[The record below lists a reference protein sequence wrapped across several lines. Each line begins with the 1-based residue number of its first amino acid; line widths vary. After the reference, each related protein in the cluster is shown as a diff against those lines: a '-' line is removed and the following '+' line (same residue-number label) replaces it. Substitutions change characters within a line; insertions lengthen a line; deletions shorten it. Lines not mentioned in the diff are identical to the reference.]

1 MHEAQ
6 AHLARIPL
14 FAGSTPES
22 WEVERLGGLTNRNYR
37 VAGGGAQ
44 YVLRIP
50 GEGTGEYIDRKAE
63 EVNSRIAA
71 EAGVSAEVLHFDV
84 ESGVQVTRFIPGAVT
99 MSPELFK
106 DLGAVAR
113 AAQAFRRIH
122 DCGRSFASE
131 FELFKMMD
139 DYLDLLNRK
148 QAWVPDGY
156 RAVQKGAERV
166 RAALARHPARR
177 VPCHCDPLC
186 ENFLDTGERMWIVD
200 WEYAGNNDPMWDLGD
215 LSVEAGFGPDQDA
228 ALLEAYFGGRP
239 PADQHGRMVMYKAMC
254 DLLWTLWGAIQHANE
269 NPVDDF
275 ETYANTRFGRC
286 QKLMGSAEF
295 GAHLAAVE
303 RSPS

>member
-1 MHEAQ
+1 MDEVHAQ
-6 AHLARIPL
+6 LSRIPQ
-14 FAGSTPES
+14 FAELAPGTYEI
-22 WEVERLGGLTNRNYR
+22 ERLGGLTNRNYR
-37 VAGGGAQ
+37 IAVGKDQ

-99 MSPELFK
+99 MSPERFK

-113 AAQAFRRIH
+113 AAKAFRRIH
-122 DCGRSFASE
+122 DCGRRFASE

-148 QAWVPDGY
+148 EAWVPEGY
-156 RAVQKGAERV
+156 RAVQKEAERV
-166 RAALARHPARR
+166 RAALAKRPAQR

-228 ALLEAYFGGRP
+228 ALLEAYFDGRP
-239 PADQHGRMVMYKAMC
+239 PADQAGRMVMYKAMC
-254 DLLWTLWGAIQHANE
+254 DLLWTLWGAIQHANN
-269 NPVDDF
+269 NPADDF
-275 ETYANTRFGRC
+275 EAYANTRFARC
-286 QKLMGSAEF
+286 QALMGSAEF
-295 GAHLAAVE
+295 GRHLEAVE
-303 RSPS
+303 RG